1 MTLADVLVG
10 GAKVGKGAE
19 MLADLRSSGI
29 ALAPRDDEEALR
41 LAELTV
47 TTGLTLRT
55 AAFSTQRRRTPLNW
69 RRSTA
74 PWLPLRA
81 GSASH

>member
-47 TTGLTLRT
+47 TAHASGLLR
-55 AAFSTQRRRTPLNW
+55 S
-69 RRSTA
+69 
-74 PWLPLRA
+74 
-81 GSASH
+81 